1 MDEIIFKQELNK
13 KTALAEVVISR
24 HIPEKEG
31 DNGKAIEAMDYSVKA
46 GGKRLRPVFMMESFR
61 LFKPFTAESAEDVP
75 AELAAFMA
83 AIEYIH
89 TYSLVHDDLPA
100 MDNDELRRG
109 RATTWKVYGDGMGV
123 LAGDGLLN
131 YAYELAIKTAM
142 KYAEQGDTAT
152 CEACIR
158 AAKILSEKAG
168 IYGMIGGQCADLEA
182 EGKEKT
188 ASEEELL
195 YIHEH
200 KTGCLIEAALMT
212 GGALA
217 GASAE
222 EIGTLEKIGSDIG
235 IAFQIRDDILDIIG
249 DTAQLGKKTGSDE
262 ANDKVTYVTL
272 NGLEESEKEVKR
284 LSDEA
289 KKLLEKLPGDKEFL
303 TSLTDSLI
311 GRTN

>member
-1 MDEIIFKQELNK
+1 MDDIIFKEELK
-13 KTALAEVVISR
+13 RKAKLAESVIDR
-24 HIPEKEG
+24 HIPVKEG
-31 DNGKAIEAMDYSVKA
+31 DNGKVIEAMDYSVKA
-46 GGKRLRPVFMMESFR
+46 GGKRLRPIFMMESFR
-61 LFKPFTAESAEDVP
+61 LFKPFDSESTEDVP
-75 AELAAFMA
+75 EELSAFMA

-131 YAYELAIKTAM
+131 YAYELAVKTAM
-142 KYAEQGDTAT
+142 SYSDKGDPVT
-152 CEACIR
+152 CSRCLC

-188 ASEEELL
+188 TSEEELL

-200 KTGCLIEAALMT
+200 KTGCLIEAALMA

-217 GASAE
+217 GAFE
-222 EIGTLEKIGSDIG
+222 DEIKTLEKIGSDIG

-249 DTAQLGKKTGSDE
+249 DSEKLGKKTGSDE
-262 ANDKVTYVTL
+262 ANEKVTYVSL
-272 NGLEESEKEVKR
+272 NGLEASEKEVQR
-284 LSDEA
+284 LSEEA
-289 KKLLEKLPGDKEFL
+289 KNLLGSLPGDKEFL
-303 TSLTDSLI
+303 LALTDSLI

>member
-1 MDEIIFKQELNK
+1 MDEIIFKQEMNNRA
-13 KTALAEVVISR
+13 ALAEAVIGS
-24 HIPEKEG
+24 HIPAKEG
-31 DNGKAIEAMDYSVKA
+31 DNGKVIEAMDYSVKA
-46 GGKRLRPVFMMESFR
+46 GGKRLRPVFMMEIFR
-61 LFKPFTAESAEDVP
+61 LFKPFTAESEKEVP
-75 AELAAFMA
+75 EQLSAFMA

-142 KYAEQGDTAT
+142 KYSEQGDQAS
-152 CEACIR
+152 CEGALR
-158 AAKILSEKAG
+158 ASKILSEKAG

-200 KTGCLIEAALMT
+200 KTGCLIEAALMA

-217 GASAE
+217 GASAVE
-222 EIGTLEKIGSDIG
+222 LNILEKIGSDIG

-249 DTAQLGKKTGSDE
+249 DTAELGKKVGSDE
-262 ANDKVTYVTL
+262 ANEKVTYVSL
-272 NGLEESEKEVKR
+272 NGLEASEREVKR

-289 KKLLEKLPGDKEFL
+289 KKLLESLPGDKEFL
-303 TSLTDSLI
+303 IALTDSLI